1 LMDLYSKYNLPKVLD
16 FCCAKK
22 PIRKQREKVVA
33 LSKGIVLE
41 IGSGSGLNFPFYKTS
56 KVKKI
61 YALEPDKE
69 MIELARQETKKS
81 PIEITFLQE
90 YAERIS
96 LKDNSVD
103 TKLLT
108 YPLCTIPDTMSAPK
122 EMKRVLKSNWCLVYC
137 EHGRAPESS
146 IRKWQN
152 RLNPINSYFCGGC
165 NVNRD
170 ITRLIT
176 ESGFKIRKSET
187 MYFPGTPKLIGYN
200 YWGTAVI

>member
-1 LMDLYSKYNLPKVLD
+1 MSLYSKYILPKVLD
-16 FCCAKK
+16 FCCATK
-22 PIRKQREKVVA
+22 PIRKQREKVVP
-33 LSKGIVLE
+33 LCKGIVLE
-41 IGSGSGLNFPFYKTS
+41 IGSGSGLNFPYYKTS

-61 YALEPDKE
+61 FALEPDKE

-81 PIEITFLQE
+81 SIEITFLQE

-103 TKLLT
+103 TILLT
-108 YPLCTIPDTMSAPK
+108 YSLCTIPDPISALK
-122 EMKRVLKSNWCLVYC
+122 EMKRVLRSNGSLVYC
-137 EHGRAPESS
+137 EHGMAPESS

-152 RLNPINSYFCGGC
+152 RLNPINSYFSGGC
-165 NVNRD
+165 NLNRD
-170 ITRLIT
+170 ITQLIT

-187 MYFPGTPKLIGYN
+187 MYLPGTTKLIGYN

>member
-1 LMDLYSKYNLPKVLD
+1 MSLYSKYILPKVLD
-16 FCCAKK
+16 FCCATK
-22 PIRKQREKVVA
+22 PIRKQREKVVP
-33 LSKGIVLE
+33 LCKGIVLE
-41 IGSGSGLNFPFYKTS
+41 IGSGSGLNFPYYKTS

-61 YALEPDKE
+61 FALEPDKE

-81 PIEITFLQE
+81 SIEITFLQE

-103 TKLLT
+103 TILLT
-108 YPLCTIPDTMSAPK
+108 YSLCTIPDPISALK
-122 EMKRVLKSNWCLVYC
+122 EMKRVLRSNGSLVYC
-137 EHGRAPESS
+137 EHGMAPESS

-152 RLNPINSYFCGGC
+152 RLNPINSYFSGGC
-165 NVNRD
+165 NLNRD

-187 MYFPGTPKLIGYN
+187 MYLPGTTKLIGYN

>member
-1 LMDLYSKYNLPKVLD
+1 MSLYSKYILPKVLD
-16 FCCAKK
+16 FCCATK
-22 PIRKQREKVVA
+22 PIRKQREKVVP
-33 LSKGIVLE
+33 LCKGIVLE
-41 IGSGSGLNFPFYKTS
+41 IGSGSGLNFPYYKTS

-61 YALEPDKE
+61 FALEPDKE

-81 PIEITFLQE
+81 SIEITFLQE

-103 TKLLT
+103 TILLT
-108 YPLCTIPDTMSAPK
+108 YSLCTIPDPISALK
-122 EMKRVLKSNWCLVYC
+122 EMKRVLRSNGSLVYC
-137 EHGRAPESS
+137 EHGMAPESS

-152 RLNPINSYFCGGC
+152 RLNPINSYFSGGC
-165 NVNRD
+165 NLNRN
-170 ITRLIT
+170 ITQLIT

-187 MYFPGTPKLIGYN
+187 MYLPGTTKLIGYN

>member
-1 LMDLYSKYNLPKVLD
+1 MSLYSKYILPKVLD
-16 FCCAKK
+16 FCCATK
-22 PIRKQREKVVA
+22 PIRKQREKVVP
-33 LSKGIVLE
+33 LCKGIVLE
-41 IGSGSGLNFPFYKTS
+41 IGSGSGLNFPYYKTN

-61 YALEPDKE
+61 FALEPDKE

-81 PIEITFLQE
+81 SIEITFLQE

-103 TKLLT
+103 TILLT
-108 YPLCTIPDTMSAPK
+108 YSLCTIPDPISALK
-122 EMKRVLKSNWCLVYC
+122 EMKRVLRSNGCLVYC
-137 EHGRAPESS
+137 EHGMAPESS

-152 RLNPINSYFCGGC
+152 RLNPINSYFSGGC
-165 NVNRD
+165 NLNRN

-176 ESGFKIRKSET
+176 ESGFKIQKSET
-187 MYFPGTPKLIGYN
+187 MYLPGTTKLVGYN

>member
-1 LMDLYSKYNLPKVLD
+1 MSLYSKYILPKVLD
-16 FCCAKK
+16 FCCATK
-22 PIRKQREKVVA
+22 PIRKQREKVVP
-33 LSKGIVLE
+33 LCKGIVLE
-41 IGSGSGLNFPFYKTS
+41 IGSGSGLNFPYYKTS

-61 YALEPDKE
+61 FALEPDKE

-81 PIEITFLQE
+81 SIEITFLQE

-103 TKLLT
+103 TILLT
-108 YPLCTIPDTMSAPK
+108 YSLCTIPDPISALK
-122 EMKRVLKSNWCLVYC
+122 EMKRVLRSNGCLVYC
-137 EHGRAPESS
+137 EHGMAPETS

-152 RLNPINSYFCGGC
+152 RLNPINSYFSGGC
-165 NVNRD
+165 NLNRN
-170 ITRLIT
+170 ITQLIT

-187 MYFPGTPKLIGYN
+187 MYLPGTTKLIGFN

>member
-1 LMDLYSKYNLPKVLD
+1 MSLYSKYILPKVLD
-16 FCCAKK
+16 FCCATK
-22 PIRKQREKVVA
+22 PIRKQREKVVP
-33 LSKGIVLE
+33 LCKGIVLE
-41 IGSGSGLNFPFYKTS
+41 IGSGSGLNFPYYKTN

-61 YALEPDKE
+61 FALEPDEE

-81 PIEITFLQE
+81 SIEITFLQE

-103 TKLLT
+103 TILLT
-108 YPLCTIPDTMSAPK
+108 YSLCTIPDPISALK
-122 EMKRVLKSNWCLVYC
+122 EMKRVLRSNGCLVYC
-137 EHGRAPESS
+137 EHGLAPESS

-152 RLNPINSYFCGGC
+152 RLNPINSYFSGGC
-165 NVNRD
+165 NLNRN
-170 ITRLIT
+170 ITQLIT

-187 MYFPGTPKLIGYN
+187 MYLPGTTKLIGYN

>member
-1 LMDLYSKYNLPKVLD
+1 MSLYSKYILPKVLD
-16 FCCAKK
+16 FCCATK
-22 PIRKQREKVVA
+22 PIRKQREKVVP
-33 LSKGIVLE
+33 LCKGIVLE
-41 IGSGSGLNFPFYKTS
+41 IGSGSGLNFPYYKTS

-61 YALEPDKE
+61 FALEPDKE

-81 PIEITFLQE
+81 SIEITFLQE

-103 TKLLT
+103 TILLT
-108 YPLCTIPDTMSAPK
+108 YSLCTIPDPISALK
-122 EMKRVLKSNWCLVYC
+122 EMKRVLRSNGCLVYC
-137 EHGRAPESS
+137 EHGMAPESS

-152 RLNPINSYFCGGC
+152 RLNPINSYFSGGC
-165 NVNRD
+165 NLNRD
-170 ITRLIT
+170 ITQLIT

-187 MYFPGTPKLIGYN
+187 MYLPGTTKLVGYN

>member
-1 LMDLYSKYNLPKVLD
+1 MGLYSKYILPKVLD
-16 FCCAKK
+16 FCCATK
-22 PIRKQREKVVA
+22 PIRKQREKVVP
-33 LSKGIVLE
+33 LCKGIVLE

-56 KVKKI
+56 KVKNI

-69 MIELARQETKKS
+69 MLELARQETKKC
-81 PIEITFLQE
+81 PVEISFLQE

-103 TKLLT
+103 TILLT
-108 YPLCTIPDTMSAPK
+108 YSLCTIPDPMSALK
-122 EMKRVLKSNWCLVYC
+122 EMKRVLKSNGCLVYC
-137 EHGRAPESS
+137 EHGMDPESS

-152 RLNPINSYFCGGC
+152 RLNPINSYFSGGC
-165 NVNRD
+165 NLNRD

-176 ESGFKIRKSET
+176 ESGFKRRKSET
-187 MYFPGTPKLIGYN
+187 MYLPGTTKLVGYN

>member
-1 LMDLYSKYNLPKVLD
+1 MSLYSKYILPKVLD
-16 FCCAKK
+16 FCCATK
-22 PIRKQREKVVA
+22 PIRKQREKVVP
-33 LSKGIVLE
+33 LCKGIVLE
-41 IGSGSGLNFPFYKTS
+41 IGSGSGLNFPYYKTS

-61 YALEPDKE
+61 FALEPDKE
-69 MIELARQETKKS
+69 MIELARRETKKS
-81 PIEITFLQE
+81 SIEITFLQE

-103 TKLLT
+103 TILLT
-108 YPLCTIPDTMSAPK
+108 YSLCTIPDPISALK
-122 EMKRVLKSNWCLVYC
+122 EMKRVLRSNGCLVYC
-137 EHGRAPESS
+137 EHGMAPETS

-152 RLNPINSYFCGGC
+152 RLNPINSYFSGGC
-165 NVNRD
+165 NLNRD

-187 MYFPGTPKLIGYN
+187 MYLPGTTKLIGYN